1 MTPLGS
7 SLSELELGGFFRFV
21 AEPAGETCNEIE
33 RDFVDRGCGR
43 LLKEALSESVCRV
56 R

>member
-7 SLSELELGGFFRFV
+7 SSSELELDGFFRFV
-21 AEPAGETCNEIE
+21 VGPVGETCNEIE
-33 RDFVDRGCGR
+33 RGFVDGSCGR
-43 LLKEALSESVCRV
+43 LLKEAPSESVCRV

>member
-7 SLSELELGGFFRFV
+7 SSSELDGFFRFV
-21 AEPAGETCNEIE
+21 VGPVGETCNEME
-33 RDFVDRGCGR
+33 RVFVDGSRGR
-43 LLKEALSESVCRV
+43 LLKEAPSESACRV